1 MKVDRKNGRQSGIYA
16 RVAAAM
22 ASLSLIGAP
31 AATHAV
37 TLGGYEV
44 QSALG
49 QTLRLVI
56 QVAARPDEELDANCF
71 RINPFSV
78 AGDGL
83 PQLTA
88 AQVRLERRATDQ
100 RLIITSARAI
110 TDPIVRVAIDVGCDT
125 TLRREITLLLDPPT
139 GIETLPQVAET
150 RPGGVAIPAPE
161 RAPPSS
167 PSSPAASA
175 AARSSGPATGTA
187 RAGADAMAPGAG
199 DGSSAAGR
207 ASSAATPTPAGR
219 PFPRSQTVGP
229 VAQVD
234 GTPRPPRALPQA
246 GSGPQAARQPPP
258 LPRPSR
264 APRDRLTISASP
276 LPLESSGATLI
287 PQLNL
292 ATTLGDRNRGK
303 LSDNALSLLRQKQ
316 ARLRAAP
323 AGEDLPSLEAEL
335 VVLQKRTAEMQR
347 QLDSVMSQMAA
358 MRGVPPPPSS
368 FGSVTPP
375 LPTPAPAATPAAP
388 GVAPTIPANADVV
401 QATTPQSPIEYS
413 PGGSWSSVFTDSRLM
428 VALVLGLVLLFLIL
442 GFFLWLRRERHDERR
457 AERWNLSAVNPGGA
471 AQAAKTTSFD
481 RNLRDE
487 PPAPGAANVS
497 PAAAGVAGV
506 AATGIAA
513 VAAARGAPELKLEQP
528 DGYQFKTYA
537 GNRAA
542 QDLGVSDLAQATEK
556 ASVFVT
562 LGRPA
567 QAIDVLRDHIDHE
580 PKSSPMAWLM
590 LLDLYRQTKRNDD
603 FNEVAERFHLEYNA
617 VTPEWS
623 HPVAPLHDTGLAA
636 FPYLVARIRDSWP
649 TIEARSFIEGLLYDN
664 RGGSRIGFSIPAF
677 RDLLLLHSMIDEHL
691 AAMDKHGRI
700 DPINGRILDAPGEP
714 DPPEHLVTIWRT
726 ASAERPVYT
735 TPLPADL
742 VSMPAGMVSMHESMF
757 EQELQPIP
765 EPKTDVKHQLKPETR
780 VERQRVN
787 LPPFDVNAIAN
798 SADRSSLEKNF
809 PIIAEALVSRWSQ
822 PGLADYLSNLIRS
835 SSDREAGLTNEALGE
850 LILLHDLALEMGDPE
865 PNFSMA

>member
-1 MKVDRKNGRQSGIYA
+1 M
-16 RVAAAM
+16 
-22 ASLSLIGAP
+22 L
-31 AATHAV
+31 
-37 TLGGYEV
+37 
-44 QSALG
+44 
-49 QTLRLVI
+49 
-56 QVAARPDEELDANCF
+56 F
-71 RINPFSV
+71 RS
-78 AGDGL
+78 
-83 PQLTA
+83 
-88 AQVRLERRATDQ
+88 
-100 RLIITSARAI
+100 
-110 TDPIVRVAIDVGCDT
+110 
-125 TLRREITLLLDPPT
+125 
-139 GIETLPQVAET
+139 
-150 RPGGVAIPAPE
+150 
-161 RAPPSS
+161 
-167 PSSPAASA
+167 
-175 AARSSGPATGTA
+175 
-187 RAGADAMAPGAG
+187 
-199 DGSSAAGR
+199 
-207 ASSAATPTPAGR
+207 
-219 PFPRSQTVGP
+219 
-229 VAQVD
+229 
-234 GTPRPPRALPQA
+234 
-246 GSGPQAARQPPP
+246 
-258 LPRPSR
+258 
-264 APRDRLTISASP
+264 
-276 LPLESSGATLI
+276 
-287 PQLNL
+287 
-292 ATTLGDRNRGK
+292 
-303 LSDNALSLLRQKQ
+303 
-316 ARLRAAP
+316 
-323 AGEDLPSLEAEL
+323 
-335 VVLQKRTAEMQR
+335 
-347 QLDSVMSQMAA
+347 
-358 MRGVPPPPSS
+358 
-368 FGSVTPP
+368 
-375 LPTPAPAATPAAP
+375 
-388 GVAPTIPANADVV
+388 
-401 QATTPQSPIEYS
+401 
-413 PGGSWSSVFTDSRLM
+413 
-428 VALVLGLVLLFLIL
+428 
-442 GFFLWLRRERHDERR
+442 
-457 AERWNLSAVNPGGA
+457 
-471 AQAAKTTSFD
+471 
-481 RNLRDE
+481 
-487 PPAPGAANVS
+487 
-497 PAAAGVAGV
+497 
-506 AATGIAA
+506 
-513 VAAARGAPELKLEQP
+513 RGAPELEQP

-623 HPVAPLHDTGLAA
+623 HPVAPLHDTGLDA

-700 DPINGRILDAPGEP
+700 DPINGRILDAPEEP
-714 DPPEHLVTIWRT
+714 DPPEHLATIWRT

-735 TPLPADL
+735 TPLPADVVSMPADL

-765 EPKTDVKHQLKPETR
+765 EPKTDVKHELKPETR

-822 PGLADYLSNLIRS
+822 AGLADYLSNLIRS